1 MDEQLFYDTH
11 IMPLIA
17 EIKCFSG
24 MLSGKRAVLYLLSS
38 LYFMHLRIYG
48 QAQVIGYL
56 TVCPHKSTLKTLH
69 VQFSYGRKLLLL
81 AT

>member
-1 MDEQLFYDTH
+1 MDEQLFYDTC

-17 EIKCFSG
+17 EIKCFRG
-24 MLSGKRAVLYLLSS
+24 MLSRKCAVLCLPSS
-38 LYFMHLRIYG
+38 LYFMHLRVYG
-48 QAQVIGYL
+48 QAQIIGYL

-69 VQFSYGRKLLLL
+69 VQFAYGRKLFL